1 MHTDDRTATTDETVV
16 LSVVSVVPVEVQTRS
31 GPAHARCKSHT
42 RKSMNGSIEQ
52 EPDVHLA
59 TRLRCVI
66 GVRSRDGALRNR
78 DYAQGAMVDA

>member
-1 MHTDDRTATTDETVV
+1 
-16 LSVVSVVPVEVQTRS
+16 
-31 GPAHARCKSHT
+31 
-42 RKSMNGSIEQ
+42 MNGSIEQ